1 MPCLRCRDARES
13 GVVSAEIAV
22 ALPVLLLVTWLMLSV
37 LRLGAA
43 QLACQDA
50 ARAAARAASRGEPA
64 AVVLDT
70 ARRAAPDGA
79 AVQILDTPTMVEVE
93 VRAQVGVA
101 LPGLLPAF
109 TVRGRAV
116 AGVEGAAR

>member
-1 MPCLRCRDARES
+1 
-13 GVVSAEIAV
+13 VVSAEIAV
-22 ALPVLLLVTWLMLSV
+22 ALPVLLLVTWLLLSV

-64 AVVLDT
+64 TVVLDT

-79 AVQILDTPTMVEVE
+79 EVRILETPPRVDVEVQAR
-93 VRAQVGVA
+93 VRVA
-101 LPGLLPAF
+101 LPWLLPAF

-116 AGVEGAAR
+116 TDVEGPAR